1 MKIVLSNE
9 ALRTRAFEVDMST
22 KEGKETAHRIINEV
36 KDELNKHGDLPGAC
50 APQIGEDARIVCLK
64 FSNGDVRTLINPV
77 ITFSEGTKMSREKTW
92 LRGDREYII
101 PRSETIQVIYQT
113 PTGKTEENAFTGFA
127 SCVLQNMIDLINGVL
142 LDDVG
147 LEILEGF
154 VDLGEEDKKV
164 ILAMYLKSLENRNRI
179 ASEMVKSDKVMHAID
194 GAINFSQ
201 NYLAGNIDTIPLTD
215 EEMESIRKKRVN

>member
-77 ITFSEGTKMSREKTW
+77 ITFSEGTRMSREKTW

-154 VDLGEEDKKV
+154 DDLGEDDKKV

-201 NYLAGNIDTIPLTD
+201 NYLAGNIDTIPMTD
-215 EEMESIRKKRVN
+215 EEMDSIRKKRVN